1 MRLPVNMQRA
11 MATEAE
17 ATREARAKVVNAE
30 GEQKASYSLR
40 NAAETI
46 NKSPIAI
53 QLRYLQTLT
62 HIAAEKNSTV
72 IFPIPMELLNMLAN
86 QRINHEASSKSKI
99 KHQASWQRSEECDAN
114 FTEEKL

>member
-1 MRLPVNMQRA
+1 MQRA

-40 NAAETI
+40 NAADMIE
-46 NKSPIAI
+46 KSPIAI

-72 IFPIPMELLNMLAN
+72 IFPIPMELLNLLAN
-86 QRINHEASSKSKI
+86 QKIDHGPNGKSKI
-99 KHQASWQRSEECDAN
+99 KYQPSWQKSEVDEYDTGSVN
-114 FTEEKL
+114 KKL